1 MKGSGA
7 ATRRPHRAMG
17 RIPATYLI
25 NRVVTLLLTVWIA
38 ATLIWILPR
47 LSPVD
52 PAEVMVGRMASVGFV
67 EGADEII
74 ANLRERF
81 GLDQPLIV
89 QYFRYLVA
97 LVTLDFGIS
106 ITNFPTPVSQ
116 MIAQAMP
123 WTLGLMILSVIITF
137 IIGNLFGA
145 LMVWERTPG
154 ILKVLI
160 PTLMIFTSIP
170 PILSGL
176 LLLYI
181 FAAQMQLFPITGA
194 YGLMVVPGW
203 NWEFIWSVIVHGTL
217 PALSI
222 VIVSFGFWALGMRGL
237 MITVQGEDYV
247 RLAEAKG
254 LRPRY
259 ILYRY
264 MVRNAILPQITAF
277 ALKIGLLVS
286 GQILVERI
294 FSYNGMGKL
303 IYDAIID
310 QNFPVVQGAS
320 FIIILMTALS
330 VFIVDLIYPFVDPR
344 IRHGGRAE

>member
-1 MKGSGA
+1 
-7 ATRRPHRAMG
+7 MG
-17 RIPATYLI
+17 RIPAEYLI
-25 NRVVTLLLTVWIA
+25 NRLITLVLTVWIA

-52 PAEVMVGRMASVGFV
+52 PAEVMVGRMASVGLV

-74 ANLRERF
+74 ANLRARF
-81 GLDQPLIV
+81 GLDDPLFI
-89 QYFRYLVA
+89 QYLKYLWATVRF
-97 LVTLDFGIS
+97 DFGIS

-116 MIAQAMP
+116 LIMQALP
-123 WTLGLMILSVIITF
+123 WTLGLMILSVILTF
-137 IIGNLFGA
+137 LIGNFLGA
-145 LMVWERTPG
+145 IMVWDRTPR
-154 ILKVLI
+154 IWKVVI

-181 FAAQMQLFPITGA
+181 FSAQLGWAPMTGA
-194 YGLMVVPGW
+194 YSIMVNPGW
-203 NWEFIWSVIVHGTL
+203 TWEFTRSVITHGTL

-222 VIVSFGFWALGMRGL
+222 IIVSFGFWTLGMRGL

-259 ILYRY
+259 VLYKY

-330 VFIVDLIYPFVDPR
+330 VFIVDLIYPLIDPR
-344 IRHGGRAE
+344 IQHRKAPA